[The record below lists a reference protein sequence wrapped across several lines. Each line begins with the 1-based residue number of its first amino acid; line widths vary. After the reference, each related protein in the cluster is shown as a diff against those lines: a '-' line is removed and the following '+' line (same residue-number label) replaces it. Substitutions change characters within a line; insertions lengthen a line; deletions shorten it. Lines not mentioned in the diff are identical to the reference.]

1 MTINEAKD
9 SVIEGELDHYAALPA
24 ITKHV
29 LHDVVLADVSN
40 EPAIVLLHKDDKEDL
55 ALADEINFDISG
67 SQIAMNQID
76 FFLFFATGLLPTKSN
91 DIIALVVGKQG
102 LEVEVLRLT
111 SMVPSHGQDFQGD
124 VTQDQVSHDT

>member
-1 MTINEAKD
+1 MTVNEAKD
-9 SVIEGELDHYAALPA
+9 GVIEGELDHYAALPA
-24 ITKHV
+24 IAKHV
-29 LHDVVLADVSN
+29 LHYVVLADVSN

-67 SQIAMNQID
+67 SQIAMYQID

-91 DIIALVVGKQG
+91 NIIALVVGKQG
-102 LEVEVLRLT
+102 LKVEVLRLT
-111 SMVPSHGQDFQGD
+111 SMVPSHSQDFQGD